1 MSEYNPQGMQMF
13 PPGVKNLL
21 IINVLMFLA
30 AYVVKRSMGV
40 DLDDYLALHAVQSS
54 LFQPW
59 QYITYMFMHGG
70 IDHILF
76 NMFALWMF
84 GYVLEN
90 FWGTTRFVI
99 FYMVCGLGAG
109 IVHTLVTGIDVHM
122 AQQAVNNYAVGPNP
136 DAMMALLDS
145 RFSRMYNPTAVADFL
160 SEWRSNGVDSEYGM
174 LSVQLMQQLV
184 DFKASIPTVG
194 ASGAVY
200 GILLAFGMMF
210 PNEQIYLSM
219 VLPIKAKW
227 FVVFY
232 GALELF
238 LGVFHTADG
247 IAHFAH
253 LGGMLFGLILILL
266 WRRHNRVY

>member
-99 FYMVCGLGAG
+99 FYNCPLPR
-109 IVHTLVTGIDVHM
+109 HRHRRPH
-122 AQQAVNNYAVGPNP
+122 GP
-136 DAMMALLDS
+136 AS
-145 RFSRMYNPTAVADFL
+145 R
-160 SEWRSNGVDSEYGM
+160 
-174 LSVQLMQQLV
+174 QQLCCRPQSRCHDGV
-184 DFKASIPTVG
+184 ARQPIQPDVQPHRRRRLPQRMA
-194 ASGAVY
+194 
-200 GILLAFGMMF
+200 
-210 PNEQIYLSM
+210 EQ
-219 VLPIKAKW
+219 
-227 FVVFY
+227 
-232 GALELF
+232 
-238 LGVFHTADG
+238 
-247 IAHFAH
+247 
-253 LGGMLFGLILILL
+253 
-266 WRRHNRVY
+266 WRR